1 MEGNQTSI
9 INNKIE
15 LTQINNNDTE
25 NSIEQIKRFSFDHS
39 YWSFD
44 SLDTNYASQE
54 QIYYDLGQDV
64 VDNAFDGYNSCVFA
78 YGQTGSGK
86 TFTMMGTPQDQGII
100 PRICKNLFN
109 GIKQNKNN
117 ATYRI
122 GKQYHN

>member
-9 INNKIE
+9 TNNKIE
-15 LTQINNNDTE
+15 STSINNNDTE

-39 YWSFD
+39 YWSFH
-44 SLDTNYASQE
+44 SEHPNYTSQE

-109 GIKQNKNN
+109 RIKQNKNN

-122 GKQYHN
+122 GKQ